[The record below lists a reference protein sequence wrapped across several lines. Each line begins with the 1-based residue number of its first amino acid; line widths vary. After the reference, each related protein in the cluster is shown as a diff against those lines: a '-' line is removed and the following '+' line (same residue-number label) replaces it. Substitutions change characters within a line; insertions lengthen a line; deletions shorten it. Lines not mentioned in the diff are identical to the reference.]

1 MAKAIDRG
9 NREKEKIF
17 GLIREAVKRLVKS
30 GIRVDRAILYGS
42 FARGRM
48 TEWSDID
55 VAFISPDYRPTDLK
69 QRVKIGLICQDVD
82 IRMESVVYR
91 PRDFRNGEPLA
102 REIERTGIELS
113 L

>member
-9 NREKEKIF
+9 NREKEKVF
-17 GLIREAVKRLVKS
+17 GLIREAVKRLENS
-30 GIRVDRAILYGS
+30 GIRVNRAFLYGS

-82 IRMESVVYR
+82 IRMETVVYR
-91 PRDFRNGEPLA
+91 PKDFLQGEPLA